1 MIELK
6 QKTKAQIKKDKQ
18 IKEEKKSIIKNYL
31 KTNNKISN
39 LNLFSSDEDIY
50 NNLKKNNKKQ
60 NKIHHKFKK
69 SIPVLTIIGI
79 SLLSI
84 IYIFYLNFDNISKS
98 KIDTFVF
105 IYLIVSFFCIA
116 LLIILK
122 NIFIDPQ

>member
-50 NNLKKNNKKQ
+50 NNLKKIIK
-60 NKIHHKFKK
+60 NKIKY
-69 SIPVLTIIGI
+69 TI
-79 SLLSI
+79 
-84 IYIFYLNFDNISKS
+84 N
-98 KIDTFVF
+98 
-105 IYLIVSFFCIA
+105 
-116 LLIILK
+116 
-122 NIFIDPQ
+122 

>member
-60 NKIHHKFKK
+60 NKIHYKLKK

-105 IYLIVSFFCIA
+105 IYLIVSFICIA

-122 NIFIDPQ
+122 NIFIDPK